1 LLQVYSA
8 DEAFATGTFAGLLPV
23 VEVDGRTIGTG
34 KRGALTGMLQQLYA
48 AMVEEDASKG
58 REACWEDD

>member
-1 LLQVYSA
+1 
-8 DEAFATGTFAGLLPV
+8 
-23 VEVDGRTIGTG
+23 
-34 KRGALTGMLQQLYA
+34 MLQQLYA